1 VTGLLAV
8 LSFRF
13 REALAGRTLWLLPL
27 HVAVAVALV
36 RSLPGP
42 TIEARLQA
50 ADATALG
57 LAAVLGLV
65 AAAAMGASP
74 LADDRLRPRGALLLA
89 SPVGAAARVLGTFL
103 GTAAALLLLV
113 GGLCASAMA
122 AVDLGVGGAM
132 KPPIEVLRPAELVG
146 SESPEGSGIYWTDPK
161 FGFVAVRF
169 PRPMFPG
176 DTLILRPRNGGVV
189 SHSPAAPPV
198 ALEDG
203 ADLPKPW
210 QQREPTNRHAWFV
223 FADSEFSSTTPVSI
237 VGSTSVVTGLATP
250 LQTSA
255 PKRAS
260 YVLISADL
268 EYPRLG
274 MRVDDIRLEGPSK
287 PRALARAL
295 HAAAL
300 FGGLA
305 AVMGAAMAL
314 STVTGAGVAAGGAL
328 ALAMLSLFQ
337 PLFADAADTLA
348 HAGAMERTIQA
359 TLQPGQVAVA
369 LTGTPPA
376 LAPLF
381 RAVAAVLPDGTR
393 FDLSATIAA
402 NEVPW
407 RGDALHA
414 LALGLGLA
422 AAFLAVAAV
431 AARRRP

>member
-1 VTGLLAV
+1 MTGLLAV

-27 HVAVAVALV
+27 HFAVAFALV
-36 RSLPGP
+36 RTLPGP
-42 TIEARLQA
+42 TLEARLQA

-65 AAAAMGASP
+65 AAAVMGATP

-103 GTAAALLLLV
+103 GTGGALVLLV
-113 GGLCASAMA
+113 AALCASALL
-122 AVDLGVGGAM
+122 AVDVGVGTTA
-132 KPPIEVLRPAELVG
+132 
-146 SESPEGSGIYWTDPK
+146 
-161 FGFVAVRF
+161 
-169 PRPMFPG
+169 PG
-176 DTLILRPRNGGVV
+176 D
-189 SHSPAAPPV
+189 A
-198 ALEDG
+198 G
-203 ADLPKPW
+203 A
-210 QQREPTNRHAWFV
+210 
-223 FADSEFSSTTPVSI
+223 
-237 VGSTSVVTGLATP
+237 G
-250 LQTSA
+250 
-255 PKRAS
+255 
-260 YVLISADL
+260 
-268 EYPRLG
+268 PRL
-274 MRVDDIRLEGPSK
+274 I
-287 PRALARAL
+287 ARTL

-314 STVTGAGVAAGGAL
+314 STVTGAGVGAGGAL

-407 RGDALHA
+407 RGDALHS